1 MGKPKAPKAPDPK
14 ETASASTSTNVGT
27 AIANSWLNN
36 TNQITPDGNL
46 TYNQS
51 GSYKWNDPYTGKT
64 YDVPTFTATQTL
76 SPQQQAIKDQND
88 QTNLNLGKLA
98 NSQSG
103 RLNDLLGKPFSLD
116 GAPAAGD
123 PSKIADPTYQNFDKS
138 PNLKTSYVDDFSQDR
153 QRVEDTLMTR
163 LQTGLDK
170 DRLAMEQRLA
180 DQGIQSGSQGYK
192 NAMDDYS
199 RSKNDARSSAILSA
213 GQEQSR
219 LAGLARD
226 QATFGNNANQQMWQN
241 NFNAT
246 QGNNSISGQK
256 FQDAQKKFDA
266 QNVARDKYISE
277 QFALRNQPINEII
290 GLMNGS
296 QVQHPNFVNTPGQQ
310 IATTDV
316 GGLINTN
323 YQQRLGAYQQQM
335 AQSQGLLGGLFGLGA
350 AGIMASD
357 RRVKKDINKV
367 GETDGG
373 QNIYSF
379 RYKSGGPMQL
389 GLMAQEVEK
398 DDPGAV
404 VEIGGIKHVNYPRA
418 LSLGSSLRK
427 AA

>member
-1 MGKPKAPKAPDPK
+1 
-14 ETASASTSTNVGT
+14 
-27 AIANSWLNN
+27 
-36 TNQITPDGNL
+36 
-46 TYNQS
+46 
-51 GSYKWNDPYTGKT
+51 
-64 YDVPTFTATQTL
+64 
-76 SPQQQAIKDQND
+76 
-88 QTNLNLGKLA
+88 
-98 NSQSG
+98 
-103 RLNDLLGKPFSLD
+103 
-116 GAPAAGD
+116 
-123 PSKIADPTYQNFDKS
+123 
-138 PNLKTSYVDDFSQDR
+138 
-153 QRVEDTLMTR
+153 MTR